1 MQFGLLVAPDSSGV
15 ASGSLYWDDGE
26 SYDSIELN
34 KYNFYEF
41 EYSDLGSESDLRLK
55 VKQNRYNSFATLKN
69 IRIFNARNRPLQ
81 IQIDALTIQNSLY
94 SFNSSNLVLEISNLT
109 LDLNKEHYIR
119 IRFSL

>member
-1 MQFGLLVAPDSSGV
+1 MVAPDSSGV

-26 SYDSIELN
+26 SYDSIESN

-41 EYSDLGSESDLRLK
+41 EYSDLGSESELRLK